1 MNAVK
6 APTPSETLAHHQRLM
21 WALIG
26 VLALLAA
33 VLGVLYW
40 EQRSRANPP
49 GFKPCRP
56 ACAAADVC
64 VDGTCRAPT
73 FTCADA
79 EDCPRCTNCTQTGV
93 GAAAAYHCV
102 PVAGCCGGKT
112 CALGQYCVDG
122 QCRLIPGACRVDADC
137 ASTRRCDAATATCV
151 PR

>member
-1 MNAVK
+1 MDAPK
-6 APTPSETLAHHQRLM
+6 APTPAETLAHHQRLM
-21 WALIG
+21 WALVG

-79 EDCPRCTNCTQTGV
+79 EDCPRCTNCVQTGV
-93 GAAAAYHCV
+93 GADAALRCV

-122 QCRLIPGACRVDADC
+122 QCRLIPGACRTDTDC
-137 ASTRRCDAATATCV
+137 ASTRRCDAASATCV